1 MNTIKDINLI
11 LRRELLASRG
21 DIRAITLWPMR
32 PDGEP
37 TFPGDPEP
45 SNNIEASGAVHLD
58 IQDIIPVVDAYA
70 TGLPAGVQMQQGVVG
85 DEVWPVSADD
95 VELDE
100 KGEVQAADVQT
111 LTFGKIAAT
120 PHRVTLRIDI
130 SNAAIDNAGF
140 DLVGFIRGKVRL
152 AMQKY
157 LARHFYSF
165 EPWPGNQGPFV
176 DAAAAP
182 FEGSL
187 PDAIRDAMTN
197 LHNAGFDL
205 DTAAV
210 VMNVDT
216 ELLLK
221 QTPIDPAVPQM
232 IIENGLCCG
241 YPYIVNKYF
250 GTMKDSDGQLESPYP
265 FCLGVGVF
273 NWCAVSQHAGGR
285 IILDGSTAKTAGRN
299 ITSMV
304 VNTWWSMTNM
314 ASHMTTSDGSVPAFQ
329 VVAQGNF
336 VLADHYSNIFVTS
349 DGFILCV

>member
-1 MNTIKDINLI
+1 MPDSTSW
-11 LRRELLASRG
+11 AS
-21 DIRAITLWPMR
+21 
-32 PDGEP
+32 
-37 TFPGDPEP
+37 
-45 SNNIEASGAVHLD
+45 SVAS
-58 IQDIIPVVDAYA
+58 A
-70 TGLPAGVQMQQGVVG
+70 TGHAK
-85 DEVWPVSADD
+85 VSRPP
-95 VELDE
+95 LL
-100 KGEVQAADVQT
+100 Q
-111 LTFGKIAAT
+111 
-120 PHRVTLRIDI
+120 LRAVAWQ
-130 SNAAIDNAGF
+130 SGS
-140 DLVGFIRGKVRL
+140 VRGRC
-152 AMQKY
+152 
-157 LARHFYSF
+157 RIT
-165 EPWPGNQGPFV
+165 
-176 DAAAAP
+176 

-210 VMNVDT
+210 VMNVET

-250 GTMKDSDGQLESPYP
+250 GTMKDLDGQLESPYP

-314 ASHMTTSDGSVPAFQ
+314 ASHMTTSLTGRYLPSRW
-329 VVAQGNF
+329 
-336 VLADHYSNIFVTS
+336 
-349 DGFILCV
+349 

>member
-1 MNTIKDINLI
+1 
-11 LRRELLASRG
+11 
-21 DIRAITLWPMR
+21 
-32 PDGEP
+32 
-37 TFPGDPEP
+37 
-45 SNNIEASGAVHLD
+45 
-58 IQDIIPVVDAYA
+58 
-70 TGLPAGVQMQQGVVG
+70 
-85 DEVWPVSADD
+85 
-95 VELDE
+95 
-100 KGEVQAADVQT
+100 
-111 LTFGKIAAT
+111 
-120 PHRVTLRIDI
+120 
-130 SNAAIDNAGF
+130 
-140 DLVGFIRGKVRL
+140 
-152 AMQKY
+152 
-157 LARHFYSF
+157 
-165 EPWPGNQGPFV
+165 V

-205 DTAAV
+205 DSAAV

-273 NWCAVSQHAGGR
+273 NWTAVSQHAGGR

-304 VNTWWSMTNM
+304 VNTWWSMTNL
-314 ASHMTTSDGSVPAFQ
+314 AAHMTTSDGSVPAFQ

-336 VLADHYSNIFVTS
+336 VLADRYSNIFVTS